1 MSRTPYPYPLKT
13 IHHLH
18 KPLVF
23 TFHLQRMND
32 FYYRKLDVYHQSLHL
47 VKNIYNISSFFPD
60 REKLALTNQIQRA
73 AISIPS
79 NIAEGMGRF
88 SLKERIHFIEIANG
102 SLMEVM
108 CQLEIANQ
116 IGYINFEQIQEQE
129 RLISE
134 IAKMLIGLRKTFE
147 EKNNRTINNNL

>member
-1 MSRTPYPYPLKT
+1 
-13 IHHLH
+13 
-18 KPLVF
+18 
-23 TFHLQRMND
+23 
-32 FYYRKLDVYHQSLHL
+32 
-47 VKNIYNISSFFPD
+47 
-60 REKLALTNQIQRA
+60 
-73 AISIPS
+73 
-79 NIAEGMGRF
+79 MGRF

-116 IGYINFEQIQEQE
+116 IGYINFEQMQEQE
-129 RLISE
+129 CLISE